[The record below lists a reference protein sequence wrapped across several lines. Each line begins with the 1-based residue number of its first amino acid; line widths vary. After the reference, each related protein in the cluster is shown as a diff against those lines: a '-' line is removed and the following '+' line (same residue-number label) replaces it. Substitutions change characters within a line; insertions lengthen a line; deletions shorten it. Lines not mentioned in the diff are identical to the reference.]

1 MSGVRPEICQG
12 AKPPRRL
19 YKYRAFSDRT
29 LSMLISDELYFA
41 DPSTFNDPLDTKP
54 TVVPDLG
61 RDQLERILQDLV
73 ERRVRAEMS
82 AAAKTLRYSGLRTIA
97 HIDDKAVRQAAAL
110 IADARYEAT
119 NPDYDGVDGH
129 TMILVNYIQ
138 SELLRR
144 YERGIVS
151 LGERA
156 TCPLMWSHYGDQHRG
171 ICIGYSVPNAIQG
184 SLLKVRY
191 GGDRAVRTSLV
202 ERMLQDDPEANG
214 DLDAAVLGVKARSWS
229 YEREWRMI
237 DKRGQRDCPLELEEI
252 IFGIRCQVDVKFAV
266 ARALLDRRRP
276 VKLYEMVATP
286 GTFHLRKVRLET
298 DEMFARLPRRSR
310 DILDDFEDLDSE
322 VPTDAREG

>member
-1 MSGVRPEICQG
+1 MSGVKPEISLG
-12 AKPPRRL
+12 ARPPRRL

-54 TVVPDLG
+54 TVVPDLNP
-61 RDQLERILQDLV
+61 DQLERILQDLV
-73 ERRVRAEMS
+73 QRRVRAEMT
-82 AAAKTLRYSGLRTIA
+82 AAAKTLRYSGLKTIA
-97 HIDDKAVRQAAAL
+97 HIDEKAVRQAAAL
-110 IADARYEAT
+110 IAEAKYEAT
-119 NPDYDGVDGH
+119 HPDFDGVDGH
-129 TMILVNYIQ
+129 TLILANYIQ

-171 ICIGYSVPNAIQG
+171 VCIGYSVPGGIEG
-184 SLLKVRY
+184 SLLKVKY

-202 ERMLQDDPEANG
+202 ESMLQDNPEAGGN
-214 DLDAAVLGVKARSWS
+214 LDAAVLGVKARSWS
-229 YEREWRMI
+229 YEREWRLI
-237 DKRGQRDCPLELEEI
+237 DKRGVRDSSLELEEI

-266 ARALLDRRRP
+266 ARALLDRKRP
-276 VKLYEMVATP
+276 IKLYEMIAMP

-298 DEMFARLPRRSR
+298 DEMFAMLPRRAR
-310 DILDDFEDLDSE
+310 DILDDFEDLDLD
-322 VPTDAREG
+322 VGTGRA